1 MPHPQ
6 SQSNTPGKIDLNDW
20 LKEKGAST
28 GDVLYFTRIEYSG
41 LPVTP
46 LVGIVID
53 RTDGE
58 FAIISPGGKFF
69 EDDRRIIPLSVFR
82 LDYRLDGAIEG
93 SDVRLRFPARLLS
106 DEARQPELSV
116 IDGRRA

>member
-6 SQSNTPGKIDLNDW
+6 SQSNTPGRIDLNDW
-20 LKEKGAST
+20 LKDKRAST
-28 GDVLYFTRIEYSG
+28 GDILYYTRIEYSG
-41 LPVTP
+41 LPLTP

-58 FAIISPGGKFF
+58 FVIIAPGGKFF

-82 LDYRLDGAIEG
+82 IDYRLDGAMEG
-93 SDVRLRFPARLLS
+93 ADVRLRFPARLLS
-106 DEARQPELSV
+106 EEVKVPELSV